1 MKRSNRHVPL
11 IMGVGALALAAYL
24 VIDVRGLWAWIGTP
38 LLLVFA
44 IPSIKTA
51 LFASDQEI
59 RELTGAAPV
68 NEETKRKFEDRL

>member
-1 MKRSNRHVPL
+1 MSRNRHVPL
-11 IMGVGALALAAYL
+11 IMGLAALALAAYL
-24 VIDVRGLWAWIGTP
+24 VIEVRGLWAWVGAP

-59 RELTGAAPV
+59 RELTGAAPLS
-68 NEETKRKFEDRL
+68 EDTKRKFEDRI